1 MTTTYAHYI
10 DAHHISYP
18 TSDEFAGVPNWR
30 YHYALLKR
38 HNYLPLV
45 GTPEDRPGFDAV
57 PVEFMLF
64 PDDRIDIVRWDYRA
78 RPTPE
83 PEPEPVKLYSK
94 YLLKNACVRRGLWD
108 EVKAMIEG
116 AGKWESFLLIQN
128 IASDNEE
135 LVEVLPSIREHFGDA
150 LVDEVLE
157 ESEEQ

>member
-1 MTTTYAHYI
+1 MQQYAKYVNPHKVEF
-10 DAHHISYP
+10 P
-18 TSDEFAGVPNWR
+18 TSDEFIGVPNWR
-30 YHYALLKR
+30 AHFTLLRR

-45 GTPEDRPGFDAV
+45 GTPEDRPGFEAV

-78 RPTPE
+78 VPDPG

-94 YLLKNACVRRGLWD
+94 YLLKNACVKRGLWD

-135 LVEVLPSIREHFGDA
+135 LVEVLPAIREHFGDEV
-150 LVDEVLE
+150 VDEVLA